1 LVTNS
6 NISNHSS
13 IGIYNYKGD
22 LNLKNSVVSGNDD
35 YGLSAYQAIDT
46 VQNTTFHGNGSY
58 GIRIDGTNPSNDES
72 YLLSNTITQ
81 SSGEDGSQY
90 GIYVKDNDYTKIDLC
105 TVNYYDQ
112 GGIKLDNSDAEIL
125 RSTFENVEIYGIY
138 SSGSG
143 FPTVIY
149 CTFDTLDIG
158 VKAVL
163 PSIPDLGDTSAA
175 DGDNSFLK
183 CDDYFVHFSGLQG
196 GVQYDSLFAQMNWRG
211 SSSPNSRKF
220 YHSPPNIVIV
230 YSPYRTSAPPKIIFD
245 NPLPLEFT
253 LNQNYPNPFN
263 ANTTISFS
271 LDMPAGT
278 IVTIFNILDQK
289 VATPV
294 NEYMDVG
301 SHSVIWDGRN
311 SSGSAVASGVY
322 FYTIQSGDHFD
333 SKKMLLLR

>member
-1 LVTNS
+1 
-6 NISNHSS
+6 
-13 IGIYNYKGD
+13 
-22 LNLKNSVVSGNDD
+22 
-35 YGLSAYQAIDT
+35 
-46 VQNTTFHGNGSY
+46 
-58 GIRIDGTNPSNDES
+58 
-72 YLLSNTITQ
+72 
-81 SSGEDGSQY
+81 
-90 GIYVKDNDYTKIDLC
+90 
-105 TVNYYDQ
+105 
-112 GGIKLDNSDAEIL
+112 
-125 RSTFENVEIYGIY
+125 
-138 SSGSG
+138 
-143 FPTVIY
+143 
-149 CTFDTLDIG
+149 
-158 VKAVL
+158 
-163 PSIPDLGDTSAA
+163 
-175 DGDNSFLK
+175 
-183 CDDYFVHFSGLQG
+183 
-196 GVQYDSLFAQMNWRG
+196 
-211 SSSPNSRKF
+211 
-220 YHSPPNIVIV
+220 V